1 MSVVKIRAAFEN
13 ALNAMPGMIPS
24 VAIVSSSGGAFTTAV
39 AHGFTSTMS
48 VTIAGHSPAINGTY
62 FIVVTGANT
71 FTLQNLVTRAPFIP
85 TANGVGGVLS
95 ANTTA
100 WEGVAYA
107 TTPGVPYQRVN
118 LIMGTPETPVYGG
131 KFSREVGFFQLTLYF
146 PVQRGT
152 AAIMTRA
159 ELIRSTFPRGSSF
172 SNSGI
177 VVNIPRKP
185 EIFPTILSEEVITA
199 VVRIPYWADI
209 FN

>member
-13 ALNAMPGMIPS
+13 ALNAMVGMVPN
-24 VAIVSSSGGAFTTAV
+24 VAIASSSRGVFTTATP
-39 AHGFTSTMS
+39 HGFTSTVS
-48 VTIAGHSPAINGTY
+48 VNIVGHNAAIDGIY
-62 FIVVTGANT
+62 FIVVTGPST
-71 FTLQNLVTRAPFIP
+71 FTLQSIITKAPFTT
-85 TANGVGGVLS
+85 TASAVGGVLS
-95 ANTTA
+95 ANLTA
-100 WEGVAYA
+100 WEGVAFT

-131 KFSREVGFFQLTLYF
+131 KFSREIGFFQLTLYY

-172 SNSGI
+172 SNGGV

-185 EIFPTILSEEVITA
+185 EIFPTILSEEVITT